1 MRSIWIPF
9 YLSIILPIV
18 SAASNVRRVSHLHT
32 RRDSTNSTLQS
43 FTSELQ
49 TNAYGT
55 TFAVNVTLGGDQTF
69 PLLVDTG
76 SSDLWVVQS
85 DWICVN
91 DTSNATL
98 PQEDCGLGP
107 ETYHPDSTFQPIQ
120 GEFYGEIMGNG
131 RQSGI
136 LGTEDVTIGGATVKN
151 QTIGVANVSSNPL
164 DGTVSGIFGLAYP
177 VWTSAHPGSVLN
189 QSNDTY
195 DYDRVIY
202 SPFFN
207 SLYEE
212 GQCEPYFS
220 LALERIPLGD
230 PSGPGGYLT
239 FGGLPPVDHSAN
251 FSVAPVQITPVP
263 INMTDNKA
271 QPSWWTINVDSV
283 VYGPG
288 GGGDQSENHN
298 LTTNSSQFLAVVDSG
313 NWFNFLPNDLA
324 DLVNGGFSPPAVLD
338 PTSYP
343 PTYTVACNAT
353 APTLGFSI
361 GNQTFFHDGRDLIL
375 DTGDGSCVSTVISF
389 AGVSYE
395 GVELHGGILGASFL
409 KNVVAVFD
417 FGKTEM
423 RFAARSNSTGASGG
437 NSNSSSSTTTPSTSS
452 APGHLFTWSTEGWVL
467 IVAMAFAST
476 IAGLG

>member
-1 MRSIWIPF
+1 MRSIWMSFSLPVL
-9 YLSIILPIV
+9 LSIV
-18 SAASNVRRVSHLHT
+18 SAASNVPRVSELHT
-32 RRDSTNSTLQS
+32 RRDSTNSTLRS
-43 FTSELQ
+43 FTSKLQ
-49 TNAYGT
+49 SNAYGT

-76 SSDLWVVQS
+76 SSDLWVVQE

-91 DTSNATL
+91 DTSNAVL
-98 PQEDCGLGP
+98 PREECGLGP
-107 ETYHPDSTFQPIQ
+107 ERYHLDSTFQQAQ

-136 LGTEDVTIGGATVKN
+136 LGKDDVTIGGATVKG

-207 SLYEE
+207 SLYKE

-220 LALERIPLGD
+220 LALERLPLGD
-230 PSGPGGYLT
+230 SSGPGGYLT
-239 FGGLPPVDHSAN
+239 FGGLPPVAHSAN
-251 FSVAPVQITPVP
+251 FSVAPVQITPLPVN
-263 INMTDNKA
+263 ITNNKA
-271 QPSWWTINVDSV
+271 QPSWWTVNVDSV

-288 GGGDQSENHN
+288 GDLSHN
-298 LTTNSSQFLAVVDSG
+298 LTTNSTQFLAVVDS
-313 NWFNFLPNDLA
+313 
-324 DLVNGGFSPPAVLD
+324 D

-343 PTYTVACNAT
+343 PTYAVACNAT

-375 DTGDGSCVSTVISF
+375 DAGDGSCVSSLISF

-395 GVELHGGILGASFL
+395 GVQLHGGIVGASFL

-423 RFAARSNSTGASGG
+423 RFAARTNSPSASGE
-437 NSNSSSSTTTPSTSS
+437 NSASSTMTPSTSS
-452 APGHLFTWSTEGWVL
+452 APGHLLTWSTEGLML
-467 IVAMAFAST
+467 IVAMVFAST
-476 IAGLG
+476 IAGLL

>member
-1 MRSIWIPF
+1 MCSNLLLFSLP
-9 YLSIILPIV
+9 IILSSV
-18 SAASNVRRVSHLHT
+18 SAALNIPAVAELHT
-32 RRDSTNSTLQS
+32 TRHSTNSTLRN
-43 FTSELQ
+43 FTAKLQ
-49 TNAYGT
+49 ANAYGT
-55 TFAVNVTLGGDQTF
+55 TFAVNVTLGGGQTF

-76 SSDLWVVQS
+76 SSDLWVVQN

-91 DTSNATL
+91 DTSNAIL
-98 PQEDCGLGP
+98 PREDCGLGP
-107 ETYHPDSTFQPIQ
+107 EMYHPDSTFQEVPD
-120 GEFYGEIMGNG
+120 EFYGEIMGNG

-136 LGTEDVTIGGATVKN
+136 LGKEDVTIGGATVKG

-164 DGTVSGIFGLAYP
+164 DGTASGIFGLAYP

-189 QSNDTY
+189 QSNNTY

-230 PSGPGGYLT
+230 ASGPGGYLT
-239 FGGLPPVDHSAN
+239 FGSLPPVRHSAN
-251 FSVAPVQITPVP
+251 FSVAPVQNTPLPVNIT
-263 INMTDNKA
+263 NNKA
-271 QPSWWTINVDSV
+271 QPSWWSVNIDSV

-288 GGGDQSENHN
+288 DDSSDN
-298 LTTNSSQFLAVVDSG
+298 LTTNSTQFLAVVDSG
-313 NWFNFLPNDLA
+313 NWFNFLPNNLA
-324 DLVNGGFSPPAVLD
+324 DLINSRFSPPAVLD

-343 PTYTVACNAT
+343 PTYKVACNAS

-375 DTGDGSCVSTVISF
+375 DMGGDSCVSSLISF

-395 GVELHGGILGASFL
+395 GVQLHGGIVGASFL

-423 RFAARSNSTGASGG
+423 RFAARTNSTGISGG
-437 NSNSSSSTTTPSTSS
+437 NSSTSTTTTPSSTSS
-452 APGHLFTWSTEGWVL
+452 APGNLLTWSTKGL
-467 IVAMAFAST
+467 MLMVAMVFAFT
-476 IAGLG
+476 ITGSV

>member
-1 MRSIWIPF
+1 M
-9 YLSIILPIV
+9 
-18 SAASNVRRVSHLHT
+18 
-32 RRDSTNSTLQS
+32 
-43 FTSELQ
+43 
-49 TNAYGT
+49 
-55 TFAVNVTLGGDQTF
+55 
-69 PLLVDTG
+69 
-76 SSDLWVVQS
+76 
-85 DWICVN
+85 
-91 DTSNATL
+91 
-98 PQEDCGLGP
+98 GP
-107 ETYHPDSTFQPIQ
+107 ETYHPDSTFQQAQ

-136 LGTEDVTIGGATVKN
+136 LGTEEVTIGGATVKN

-195 DYDRVIY
+195 DYDRIIY

-230 PSGPGGYLT
+230 ASGSGGYLT
-239 FGGLPPVDHSAN
+239 FGGLPPVEHSAN
-251 FSVAPVQITPVP
+251 FSVAPVQITPLP
-263 INMTDNKA
+263 INITNNKA
-271 QPSWWTINVDSV
+271 QPSWWTVNVDSV

-288 GGGDQSENHN
+288 GDQASN
-298 LTTNSSQFLAVVDSG
+298 LTTNSTQFLAVVDSG
-313 NWFNFLPNDLA
+313 NWFNFLPYDLA
-324 DLVNGGFSPPAVLD
+324 DLINSRFSPPAVID

-375 DTGDGSCVSTVISF
+375 DAGEGSCISSLISF

-395 GVELHGGILGASFL
+395 GVQLHGGIFGASFL

-423 RFAARSNSTGASGG
+423 RFAARTNSTSASGG
-437 NSNSSSSTTTPSTSS
+437 NSSSSTTTPSTST
-452 APGHLFTWSTEGWVL
+452 APGHQLTWRTKRSIL
-467 IVAMAFAST
+467 IVAMVFALT
-476 IAGLG
+476 ISGLG